1 MLATTKNML
10 GVYKCSDTEAG
21 EISGK
26 MLIEIKILDHIQQ
39 TRSSELIMNFV
50 VTNTFQHYI
59 FFLT

>member
-1 MLATTKNML
+1 ML